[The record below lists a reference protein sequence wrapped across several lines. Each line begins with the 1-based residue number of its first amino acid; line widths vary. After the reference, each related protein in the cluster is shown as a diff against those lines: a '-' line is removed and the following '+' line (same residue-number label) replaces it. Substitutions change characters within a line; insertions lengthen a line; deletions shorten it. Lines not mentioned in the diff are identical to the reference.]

1 MLDSP
6 RIALP
11 APPWASG
18 TLPPSSGPYRSSS
31 REVAIHQ
38 LSASL
43 VTVTFTDCFQLGCLF
58 SPFSPHFLPP
68 PPLIP
73 ISGFAVGC
81 FSGLSCKGGQKR
93 GPKGGTHIPFWVPLS
108 PLQSLGS
115 SRKEGCSLLQGH
127 MLTFPRPQIWNQ
139 GTLGTN
145 SERTLGRFINF
156 SKPQFSRL

>member
-58 SPFSPHFLPP
+58 SPFSLHFLPP

-73 ISGFAVGC
+73 ISGFAVSC
-81 FSGLSCKGGQKR
+81 FSGLSCKAGQKR
-93 GPKGGTHIPFWVPLS
+93 GPKGGTHVPLLGASLSS
-108 PLQSLGS
+108 PKLGIFKERGLQSPAGA
-115 SRKEGCSLLQGH
+115 H
-127 MLTFPRPQIWNQ
+127 ADI
-139 GTLGTN
+139 
-145 SERTLGRFINF
+145 
-156 SKPQFSRL
+156 SKAPNLESGDFRN